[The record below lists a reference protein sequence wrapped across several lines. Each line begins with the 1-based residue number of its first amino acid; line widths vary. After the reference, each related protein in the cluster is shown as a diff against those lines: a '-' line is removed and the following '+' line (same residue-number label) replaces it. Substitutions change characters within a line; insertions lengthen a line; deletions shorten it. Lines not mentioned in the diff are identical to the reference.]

1 MEKDNSQFKN
11 APLKSKY
18 IAYPDSNS
26 PWVYKITIATEYSGI
41 IPTKKNPKI
50 KVTLIEEIKG
60 FEQGLPY
67 IKCEH
72 KGKYYYFTII
82 KEYKLNSEK
91 NEIVSV
97 L

>member
-26 PWVYKITIATEYSGI
+26 PWVYEITIATEYSGI
-41 IPTKKNPKI
+41 IPRNGAKI
-50 KVTLIEEIKG
+50 KVTLIEEKTG

-72 KGKYYYFTII
+72 KGEYYYFTII
-82 KEYKLNSEK
+82 EEYKYDPTNNTIETLE
-91 NEIVSV
+91 
-97 L
+97 